1 MKCNHCK
8 NPVKEQDV
16 ICEWCGREISLFQS
30 NDEMHP
36 VNKFEQE
43 LREIES
49 KAREKFQER
58 IDSINSN
65 RNGGIVE
72 KIFGTTNYEQ
82 WDEDYEEELSQYVYK
97 LQAKAVAN
105 FVLPTNPKLLR
116 EIKEF
121 ADNNYRLNKVS
132 FWDEDDENKNK
143 LQLSLAWLHLSNMAK
158 NKLGIENRRSTVN
171 IMVTYLNKNS
181 NLKWGLIVIAVYVLL
196 FVIISILNYSQG

>member
-16 ICEWCGREISLFQS
+16 FCEWCGREISLFQS
-30 NDEMHP
+30 NDINHP
-36 VNKFEQE
+36 INNFEDE
-43 LREIES
+43 LRGIEITVRKEIQ
-49 KAREKFQER
+49 AR
-58 IDSINSN
+58 IDNKNTNTKEGLI
-65 RNGGIVE
+65 G
-72 KIFGTTNYEQ
+72 KIFGTTNFEE
-82 WDEDYEEELSQYVYK
+82 WDEDHEEDVRQQVYK

-105 FVLPTNPKLLR
+105 FVLPTNPKLLI

-121 ADNNYRLNKVS
+121 AENNYRLNKVS
-132 FWDEDDENKNK
+132 FWDEGDENKNK

-158 NKLGIENRRSTVN
+158 NKLGIENSRSTVN

-196 FVIISILNYSQG
+196 FVIISILNYFQE

>member
-30 NDEMHP
+30 NDTMHP

-58 IDSINSN
+58 IDNINSN
-65 RNGGIVE
+65 SNEGIVG

-97 LQAKAVAN
+97 LHAKAVAN
-105 FVLPTNPKLLR
+105 FVLPTNPKLL
-116 EIKEF
+116 KEVLEL
-121 ADNNYRLNKVS
+121 AKNNYRLNKVA
-132 FWDEDDENKNK
+132 FWDDDEENKNK
-143 LQLSLAWLHLSNMAK
+143 LLLSLAWLNLSKVVK
-158 NKLGIENRRSTVN
+158 NKLGIENRYSAVDKLVN
-171 IMVTYLNKNS
+171 YLYKNS
-181 NLKWGLIVIAVYVLL
+181 GLKWVIIVFSIYVLF
-196 FVIISILNYSQG
+196 FVIIGLINYFQE